1 MTCILQDTHQHYV
14 RLLMLKML
22 PLPLVK
28 LLVKTRIFQMIFGRF
43 MAVINRT
50 IKDALDDLTDNEE
63 LKNVLTY
70 FGYLDL
76 GKCLSGIFQYIR
88 SQVAIQKGNC

>member
-1 MTCILQDTHQHYV
+1 
-14 RLLMLKML
+14 
-22 PLPLVK
+22 
-28 LLVKTRIFQMIFGRF
+28 

-76 GKCLSGIFQYIR
+76 GKYLSGIFQYTK
-88 SQVAIQKGNC
+88 SQKAIQKGNCGTYQLEKIGTHFLALLTMKC